1 MAPGTGGYLWQGQAG
16 KNTGYGGKPNVDL
29 IDSAG
34 SRVQAIEFLGARFS
48 WWSDEFEQWL
58 VDELVVCDGEQ
69 QSCGGEACRSG
80 AAILLLTSGE
90 PGAEQ

>member
-1 MAPGTGGYLWQGQAG
+1 LWQGQAG

-34 SRVQAIEFLGARFS
+34 GRVQAIEFVGARFS
-48 WWSDEFEQWL
+48 WWSDEFEQWF

-69 QSCGGEACRSG
+69 QSSGGQACRSS
-80 AAILLLTSGE
+80 AANLVLTSGE
-90 PGAEQ
+90 QGAEQ

>member
-1 MAPGTGGYLWQGQAG
+1 MAPGTGGCLWQGQAD

-48 WWSDEFEQWL
+48 WWSDEFEQWF

-69 QSCGGEACRSG
+69 QSSGGEACGCS
-80 AAILLLTSGE
+80 AAVLVLTSGE
-90 PGAEQ
+90 QGAEQ